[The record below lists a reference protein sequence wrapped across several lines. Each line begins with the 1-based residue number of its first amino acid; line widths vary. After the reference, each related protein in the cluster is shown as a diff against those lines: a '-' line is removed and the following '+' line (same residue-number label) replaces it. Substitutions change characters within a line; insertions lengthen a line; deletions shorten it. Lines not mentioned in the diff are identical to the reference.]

1 MSTSERDGF
10 SMRDLLAACAA
21 ARTVSTPP
29 VQARACQGRAAA
41 SVGGSAAGHEQSHGT
56 RPRDA
61 KIRPYGA

>member
-29 VQARACQGRAAA
+29 VEAPCQGRTAAP
-41 SVGGSAAGHEQSHGT
+41 VGGSAAGHEQPHAT

-61 KIRPYGA
+61 KARPYRA

>member
-29 VQARACQGRAAA
+29 VEAPCQGRAAA